1 MCICDDCIKKDVC
14 RLQEHCTKL
23 EEHYKGLTVDEAFT
37 VTVLCKYKQVAKP
50 MIREPFIQPV
60 FVPCKPP
67 TVDPGRIWTTDRTP
81 FDSPRVRW

>member
-50 MIREPFIQPV
+50 MVREPLVHP
-60 FVPCKPP
+60 K
-67 TVDPGRIWTTDRTP
+67 TWTKVAESGDFRDEARYETQNEWLGKDK
-81 FDSPRVRW
+81 